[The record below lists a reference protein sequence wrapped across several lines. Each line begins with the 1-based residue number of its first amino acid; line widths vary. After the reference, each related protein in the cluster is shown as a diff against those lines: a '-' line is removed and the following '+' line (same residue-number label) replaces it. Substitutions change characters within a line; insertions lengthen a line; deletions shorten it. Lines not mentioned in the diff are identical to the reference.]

1 MFKWE
6 ITLEYLLNIVAKSHD
21 EAEVTGNRQVGKQVA
36 IRQLDPTEGGVFIDA
51 RK

>member
-21 EAEVTGNRQVGKQVA
+21 EAEVTGNRQVGKQAA
-36 IRQLDPTEGGVFIDA
+36 IRCDRGWGSFHWCKKI
-51 RK
+51 